1 MADPRAIVPYHDPHD
16 NSYTEDIFNF
26 INNPNPTFADLSLF
40 EEPSSIPHSTNNPQ
54 SGGIITDAGDPFD
67 DPLFWDIGNNCNAG
81 SFQAGPSGN
90 QAEMSDRGTPAI
102 ENAAN
107 MKAFPRWPVPPEPY
121 LCSCCLVLREIIHTN
136 GHGTTKLEIHG
147 RLGLICHA
155 ILEIRQCTNA
165 SQHYMIDFCKK
176 SIENVKE
183 YLVQYCEDRKQAG
196 FMMLPDPLSDFY
208 EAVCVGLDLDD
219 NLTTDDYSQPPMTNS
234 GENEMHQPDMEN
246 EAERTTRTSLS
257 AQAARRM
264 KLCPTVVKKICRRD
278 GLHRWPHRKI
288 KSIQRRMSVASG
300 RLRSNDAEERANAQ
314 IEIQRLQEEMAA
326 ACAGLTR

>member
-136 GHGTTKLEIHG
+136 
-147 RLGLICHA
+147 
-155 ILEIRQCTNA
+155 
-165 SQHYMIDFCKK
+165 
-176 SIENVKE
+176 
-183 YLVQYCEDRKQAG
+183 VQR
-196 FMMLPDPLSDFY
+196 
-208 EAVCVGLDLDD
+208 
-219 NLTTDDYSQPPMTNS
+219 
-234 GENEMHQPDMEN
+234 
-246 EAERTTRTSLS
+246 ERTGKLTLRDLMIYFHLPIEE
-257 AQAARRM
+257 AARRM

-278 GLHRWPHRKI
+278 GLHRWPHRK
-288 KSIQRRMSVASG
+288 V
-300 RLRSNDAEERANAQ
+300 
-314 IEIQRLQEEMAA
+314 
-326 ACAGLTR
+326 